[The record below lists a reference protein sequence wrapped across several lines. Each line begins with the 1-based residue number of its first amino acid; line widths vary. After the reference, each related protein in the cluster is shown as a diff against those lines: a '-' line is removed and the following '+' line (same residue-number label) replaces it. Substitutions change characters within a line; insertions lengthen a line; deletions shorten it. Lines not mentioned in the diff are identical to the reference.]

1 MADEKQKYSI
11 SEEEK
16 FIKIHINKN
25 KGFDFDFDIF
35 IPKNLKESEIEK
47 NLLVSFKEEGPREE
61 YMAETLQSPMMTINI
76 ATEDKK
82 LDVSKYAQLEP
93 SSLIDE
99 NGKQVAYPY
108 GESGLNMGEQY
119 ANAIKYAY
127 SCMKK
132 ERFMSPEHH
141 ERVDIEGYSYNAVIA
156 QRFALL
162 HPEMVRAAIYGGA
175 ISSIPIPLTEYNGE
189 ILNYPSGIA
198 DIQKYTGKSPEQI
211 LEAYKDI
218 VQIAYATENELRY
231 DGNFTI
237 DGRRIKREDMP
248 QDFSTTFSSHDVSPD
263 IASVAFQQMRIFGKN
278 GTLQTDIN
286 ERVNSVKELILAIG
300 VNLRPI
306 KIYGNMDHHSTNLK
320 TISDMKFLIESLDR
334 IEADES
340 EKLIEKQGG
349 LFREH
354 SDEIQGFEP
363 ETRNGKAVEI
373 DTSFQ
378 IKREEIYERLR
389 NGEVAEDILQS
400 MSLQEIQKYFLGG
413 AVQKP
418 FIKTVSPSLIKMIEE
433 QKIGEKGSEFY
444 DQKSEGAFMVIETG
458 VHTIT
463 SQDIKRVAKKD
474 EVVAEKENA
483 IQIRLKEEKNRED
496 VLEQDDPT
504 I

>member
-1 MADEKQKYSI
+1 MGDEKQQYSI
-11 SEEEK
+11 NEEEK

-35 IPKNLKESEIEK
+35 IPKNLKESEIER

-61 YMAETLQSPMMTINI
+61 YMAETLQSPMMSIRV
-76 ATEDKK
+76 ATEDKNF
-82 LDVSKYAQLEP
+82 DVSKYAQLDP

-99 NGKQVAYPY
+99 DGNQVAYPY

-132 ERFMSPEHH
+132 EGFLSPEHH
-141 ERVDIEGYSYNAVIA
+141 ERADIEGYSYNAVIA

-162 HPEMVRAAIYGGA
+162 HPEMVRAVIYGGA

-189 ILNYPSGIA
+189 KLNYPSGIA
-198 DIQKYTGKSPEQI
+198 NIQKYTGKSPEQI
-211 LEAYKDI
+211 LEAYKDV

-237 DGRRIKREDMP
+237 DGRKIERGNMP

-263 IASVAFQQMRIFGKN
+263 ISSVAFQQMRIFGEN

-286 ERVNSVKELILAIG
+286 ERVNSVKELLLAMG

-320 TISDMKFLIESLDR
+320 SISDMKSLIESLDR

-340 EKLIEKQGG
+340 EKTIEKQGV

-354 SDEIQGFEP
+354 SNEIQGFEP
-363 ETRNGKAVEI
+363 ETRNGEPIEI

-378 IKREEIYERLR
+378 IKREEICERLR
-389 NGEVAEDILQS
+389 NGESAKEILQS

-418 FIKTVSPSLIKMIEE
+418 FIKTVSPTLIKMIEE
-433 QKIGEKGSEFY
+433 QKIGEKGSESH
-444 DQKSEGAFMVIETG
+444 DQKSEGTSRVIETG
-458 VHTIT
+458 AHIIT
-463 SQDIKRVAKKD
+463 GADIKQVAKKY

-483 IQIRLKEEKNRED
+483 IQVGKKEKRD
-496 VLEQDDPT
+496 LEQVMDD
-504 I
+504 IKDIQ